1 MLILCTGK
9 SCLSRMAEGFLRL
22 SDSVLEVFSAS
33 SVHPL
38 AVKESSVAL
47 LCSHIRSSQDENR

>member
-1 MLILCTGK
+1 
-9 SCLSRMAEGFLRL
+9 MAEGFLRL